1 MTDYKPPIARIIVET
16 LIAEAQTA
24 RVAAHIRVV
33 LAKLKSRKKFRRR
46 ALDGTGHP
54 AFLAYGQPKTCV
66 TRTPFSSRCAD
77 FFVRPR
83 RL

>member
-33 LAKLKSRKKFRRR
+33 LAKLKSRKKF
-46 ALDGTGHP
+46 AKGSLMGPGTLP
-54 AFLAYGQPKTCV
+54 
-66 TRTPFSSRCAD
+66 S
-77 FFVRPR
+77 
-83 RL
+83 